1 MIRKFGALLT
11 GFAVAALCVA
21 VDAADE
27 KKPPTIKEVMKAV
40 AAKETGLCGQC
51 AAAAKA
57 EKWEDA
63 QKLAKKMAECA
74 SALPKN
80 KCPLGDA
87 ESWAKLTKQYAAQ
100 AEAVSKAAESK
111 DTEKFNDA
119 LKTFT
124 GSCKACHEAHRE
136 KKKDK

>member
-1 MIRKFGALLT
+1 MIRKIGALFT
-11 GFAVAALCVA
+11 GIAVTALCVA

-40 AAKETGLCGQC
+40 AAKDTGFCGQC

-63 QKLAKKMAECA
+63 QKYAKKLAECA
-74 SALPKN
+74 AALQKN

-87 ESWAKLTKQYAAQ
+87 ESWAKLSKEFADQ

-111 DTEKFNDA
+111 DTAKFNDA

-124 GSCKACHEAHRE
+124 GSCKACHEAHKA